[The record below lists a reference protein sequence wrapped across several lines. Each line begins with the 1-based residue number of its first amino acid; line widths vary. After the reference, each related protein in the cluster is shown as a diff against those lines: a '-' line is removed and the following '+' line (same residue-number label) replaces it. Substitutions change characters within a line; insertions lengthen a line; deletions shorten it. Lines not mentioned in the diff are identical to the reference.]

1 MSSQQALEAFFDA
14 VDDSKDMEGGKLP
27 AITVENGREGKRL
40 SLDKSGFEF
49 ISCPTSLTTGEFYRA
64 QHDDALKQQYFDEI
78 ISYVESKLGCDKV
91 VCLQMETQNNGGAAM
106 DRDQI
111 KGMGDFYKTAKPQTT
126 TSSRVADELAVS
138 LAGEDHRY
146 QRYAVLSLRRFIED
160 EEQQHIGQ
168 YRHLAVMDERSAV
181 KPDDYITKERV
192 AYGPE
197 GGSSV
202 ERYYSLSPRH
212 ASNHQWY
219 YFPDMNMDNDAILLK
234 EMDSDWTKTGRMC
247 FQMNVPDPKNDIA
260 ALEYVPRKSAEVRMV
275 CFWEM
280 PDSGINSMPTVQ
292 QIMQTQPAKK
302 SLFGGLDN
310 SWLDRIMHGESKV
323 HEWLGKIESMSA
335 GLMDGTDKISLS
347 DLVSRATKCQSGTT
361 VTPLNLREDGKGN
374 PEAYYGRYTKEYSD
388 GYDEEYKKH
397 YLEKF
402 LEVVESFPT
411 WPPSSKSWVRS
422 EMRKFGHREV
432 DRGIAEITCVI
443 VDDSMG
449 LVGTKNFPTA
459 EKRKIIDFLIR
470 NETYMHVA
478 MTQWAYLAYDVS
490 LQNQQS
496 IIEEEAPSEAVVEAA
511 NMKHTG
517 VIQDQS
523 APLRDQHHSH
533 MVHPM
538 DRLREQTQDRDD
550 ISNPMV
556 NHVDGRRKKN
566 NSIQQDFIP
575 EEEQYMGDASE
586 SRKHRRKSNRHH
598 RNYHRDEVPV
608 ETRYHNHRPHHAPS
622 LHHMDKERDGM
633 PKRMTHGH
641 RGQHEIIRRRRN
653 NPNYYDGEESAASQ
667 TYYEED
673 RSVMY
678 SKDSRRGGHLGRMAR
693 RDSPDYSVDADESCS
708 AMSYQQHH
716 HRRQRSIHRNGSGR
730 DCYEDDESH
739 IYTYNTNSPPYAK
752 DQVRPQ
758 MDERG
763 WEQASHPS
771 M

>member
-1 MSSQQALEAFFDA
+1 
-14 VDDSKDMEGGKLP
+14 
-27 AITVENGREGKRL
+27 
-40 SLDKSGFEF
+40 
-49 ISCPTSLTTGEFYRA
+49 
-64 QHDDALKQQYFDEI
+64 
-78 ISYVESKLGCDKV
+78 
-91 VCLQMETQNNGGAAM
+91 
-106 DRDQI
+106 
-111 KGMGDFYKTAKPQTT
+111 
-126 TSSRVADELAVS
+126 
-138 LAGEDHRY
+138 
-146 QRYAVLSLRRFIED
+146 
-160 EEQQHIGQ
+160 
-168 YRHLAVMDERSAV
+168 
-181 KPDDYITKERV
+181 
-192 AYGPE
+192 
-197 GGSSV
+197 
-202 ERYYSLSPRH
+202 
-212 ASNHQWY
+212 
-219 YFPDMNMDNDAILLK
+219 
-234 EMDSDWTKTGRMC
+234 
-247 FQMNVPDPKNDIA
+247 
-260 ALEYVPRKSAEVRMV
+260 
-275 CFWEM
+275 
-280 PDSGINSMPTVQ
+280 
-292 QIMQTQPAKK
+292 
-302 SLFGGLDN
+302 
-310 SWLDRIMHGESKV
+310 
-323 HEWLGKIESMSA
+323 
-335 GLMDGTDKISLS
+335 
-347 DLVSRATKCQSGTT
+347 
-361 VTPLNLREDGKGN
+361 
-374 PEAYYGRYTKEYSD
+374 
-388 GYDEEYKKH
+388 
-397 YLEKF
+397 
-402 LEVVESFPT
+402 
-411 WPPSSKSWVRS
+411 
-422 EMRKFGHREV
+422 
-432 DRGIAEITCVI
+432 
-443 VDDSMG
+443 
-449 LVGTKNFPTA
+449 
-459 EKRKIIDFLIR
+459 
-470 NETYMHVA
+470 
-478 MTQWAYLAYDVS
+478 
-490 LQNQQS
+490 
-496 IIEEEAPSEAVVEAA
+496 
-511 NMKHTG
+511 
-517 VIQDQS
+517 
-523 APLRDQHHSH
+523 
-533 MVHPM
+533 M